1 MAGPINKSASERLP
15 KTIKALE
22 ELEQTI
28 YIGMRLG
35 KSAEQI
41 AGELGLSL
49 EKTKEKISG
58 IRHELIKT
66 GQLYLI
72 EEPQFVS
79 IHSDDPDAQ
88 DMPVASG
95 ELNLDEKL
103 IIDEFISFLR
113 DAMEEIPAHQTR
125 LLRLRYKHN
134 LSAKDIV
141 GFSNKL
147 GFSLIPD
154 KTLGELKEQDVF
166 YELNLALK
174 GVLKKLKAVYKEDA
188 LFGLENLKYIFEE
201 IDL

>member
-1 MAGPINKSASERLP
+1 MDGPINKSVSERLP
-15 KTIKALE
+15 KTIKALDR
-22 ELEQTI
+22 LDQKI
-28 YIGMRLG
+28 YIGMRLR

-41 AGELGLSL
+41 SRELSLSL
-49 EKTKEKISG
+49 EKTKEKISS
-58 IRHELIKT
+58 IRHELIRT

-79 IHSDDPDAQ
+79 IHSDDPDES
-88 DMPVASG
+88 DLPVASG

-103 IIDEFISFLR
+103 IIDEFISFLSG
-113 DAMEEIPAHQTR
+113 AIQELPTHQTR
-125 LLRLRYKHN
+125 LLRLRYRHK
-134 LSAKDIV
+134 LSARDIV

-154 KTLGELKEQDVF
+154 KTLSELKEQDVF

-174 GVLKKLKAVYKEDA
+174 GVLKKLKALYKEEA
-188 LFGLENLKYIFEE
+188 SFGLENLKYIFEE

>member
-113 DAMEEIPAHQTR
+113 DAM
-125 LLRLRYKHN
+125 
-134 LSAKDIV
+134 
-141 GFSNKL
+141 
-147 GFSLIPD
+147 
-154 KTLGELKEQDVF
+154 
-166 YELNLALK
+166 
-174 GVLKKLKAVYKEDA
+174 
-188 LFGLENLKYIFEE
+188 
-201 IDL
+201 

>member
-1 MAGPINKSASERLP
+1 MDGPINKSVSERLP
-15 KTIKALE
+15 KAIKDLDE
-22 ELEQTI
+22 IDQKI
-28 YIGMRLG
+28 YIGLRLR
-35 KSAEQI
+35 KSAERI
-41 AGELGLSL
+41 SRELSL
-49 EKTKEKISG
+49 SPEKTKEKVGG
-58 IRHELIKT
+58 IRHELIKS

-79 IHSDDPDAQ
+79 VHSDDPDAQ
-88 DMPVASG
+88 DLPVASG

-113 DAMEEIPAHQTR
+113 DVMEEIPSHQTR
-125 LLRLRYKHN
+125 LLRLRYKHR

-154 KTLGELKEQDVF
+154 KTLGQLKEQDVF
-166 YELNLALK
+166 YELNIALK
-174 GVLKKLKAVYKEDA
+174 GVLKKLKALYKEEA
-188 LFGLENLKYIFEE
+188 SFGFENLKYIFEE

>member
-1 MAGPINKSASERLP
+1 MDGPFNTPVSERLP
-15 KTIKALE
+15 KTIKALDK
-22 ELEQTI
+22 LDQKI
-28 YIGMRLG
+28 YICMRLR

-41 AGELGLSL
+41 SGELGLSL
-49 EKTKEKISG
+49 EKTKEKISS

-66 GQLYLI
+66 GQLYLV
-72 EEPQFVS
+72 EEPQFIS

-88 DMPVASG
+88 DFPVASG
-95 ELNLDEKL
+95 ELNLEEKL

-113 DAMEEIPAHQTR
+113 DAVEEIPSHQTR
-125 LLRLRYKHN
+125 LLRLRYKHG

-154 KTLGELKEQDVF
+154 KTLDELKEQDVF
-166 YELNLALK
+166 YELNNALK
-174 GVLKKLKAVYKEDA
+174 GVLVKLKAFYKEDA
-188 LFGLENLKYIFEE
+188 SFGLVNLKYIFEE

>member
-1 MAGPINKSASERLP
+1 MGGHINKSAAERLP
-15 KTIKALE
+15 KAIKALDN
-22 ELEQTI
+22 LDQKI
-28 YIGMRLG
+28 YIGMRLR

-41 AGELGLSL
+41 SRELSLSL
-49 EKTKEKISG
+49 EKTKEKING
-58 IRHELIKT
+58 LRHELIKT
-66 GQLYLI
+66 GQLYLV

-79 IHSDDPDAQ
+79 IHSDEPDAE
-88 DMPVASG
+88 DLPVASG

-103 IIDEFISFLR
+103 IIDEFIASLR
-113 DAMEEIPAHQTR
+113 DAMEKIPAHQTR
-125 LLRLRYKHN
+125 LLRLRYKHK

-166 YELNLALK
+166 YELNIALK
-174 GVLKKLKAVYKEDA
+174 GVLKELKALYKEDA
-188 LFGLENLKYIFEE
+188 SFGLENLKYIFEE